1 MKRNLYRI
9 LGVKKDADLAT
20 IKKAYR
26 RAAKRF
32 HPDISAGTE
41 RQFRDVQEAYEIL
54 SDPQKRSVYDRENVS
69 KPPIRMASTKTAFVT
84 PHSLDFFEQ
93 FFFGLKEPWFGS
105 FPDIFAESKRRPGS
119 LAVEVILTPEEAE
132 QGGEILLPVQF
143 EIFCE
148 PCHGSGRF
156 ARFICDHCLGSG
168 KVGRETKIRLR
179 IPAGVRNGL
188 VQRIPLWNSG
198 YQEIDLTL
206 TFLVRPN

>member
-9 LGVKKDADLAT
+9 LGVRKDADLAT

-41 RQFRDVQEAYEIL
+41 SQFRDVQEAYDIL
-54 SDPQKRSVYDRENVS
+54 SDPQKRSDYDRENLS
-69 KPPIRMASTKTAFVT
+69 KTPARMASADTVFST
-84 PHSLDFFEQ
+84 PNPFDFFER
-93 FFFGLKEPWFGS
+93 FFFGFKEPWFDS
-105 FPDIFAESKRRPGS
+105 IPDLFAESKRRPAS
-119 LAVEVILTPEEAE
+119 LSAEVILTPEEAE

-143 EIFCE
+143 EILCE
-148 PCHGSGRF
+148 PCHGSGRY

-168 KVGRETKIRLR
+168 KVGRETKIRLQ

-188 VQRIPLWNSG
+188 VHRIPLWKSG

-206 TFLVRPN
+206 TFFVHPK